1 VESEAI
7 EERQEALTAADEAAR
22 LEDAASRAK
31 ARRKAD

>member
-1 VESEAI
+1 VESKAI
-7 EERQEALTAADEAAR
+7 DEREEALTAADEAGR